1 MRPHLPAT
9 TPPPGGSN
17 PTHPWAGM
25 PEFVPAAVAEYFEGG
40 GDTGQTV
47 RLNEA
52 AWKRWSLQPRVFRD
66 VSVID
71 TAVNLFGI
79 QMYNPILVAPMASL
93 SKLHIDGE
101 VECATGARAA
111 GVTMCLTS
119 GSAQE
124 VEAVGRAG
132 GAFLQQLYLWPDRE
146 RIRPFLERAAAAG
159 AVGFVLTVDSPPQAA
174 HYGFRGRVAGLPRV
188 HSPHFPDGVPPSG
201 SPADLSCEDIG
212 WLRRVGGLP
221 VIVKGVQHPDDAVA
235 AVQAGAAGVVVS
247 NHGGR
252 QSDGCLTTAEAL
264 PEVAAA
270 VGGRVPVL
278 VDGGIRSG
286 EDIVRALALGANAVL
301 IGRPVARALA
311 GGGAVAVTHL
321 LTELQ
326 QAMYAQLA
334 LCGVRSVRDV
344 SRDLVRWRQWG

>member
-1 MRPHLPAT
+1 MSPPRPAT
-9 TPPPGGSN
+9 TPPPGTSAAAQSL
-17 PTHPWAGM
+17 TGM
-25 PEFVPAAVAEYFEGG
+25 PESVPAVVAEYFEGG
-40 GDTGQTV
+40 GDNGLTV
-47 RLNEA
+47 RLNED

-79 QMYNPILVAPMASL
+79 QMSSPMLVAPMASL
-93 SKLHIDGE
+93 SNLHVGGE
-101 VECATGARAA
+101 AECAEGARAA

-124 VEAVGRAG
+124 VEAVGHAG
-132 GAFLQQLYLWPDRE
+132 GAFLQQLYLWRDRN
-146 RIRPFLERAAAAG
+146 RIRPFLDRAAAAG
-159 AVGFVLTVDSPPQAA
+159 AVAFVLTVDSPPQAA
-174 HYGFRGRVAGLPRV
+174 LYGFRSWVTGLPPV
-188 HSPHFPDGVPPSG
+188 HSPHFEGGVPPSG
-201 SPADLSCEDIG
+201 SPADLTCEDIS
-212 WLRRVGGLP
+212 WLRKVGGLP
-221 VIVKGVQHPDDAVA
+221 VVVKGVQHPDDAVA

-252 QSDGCLTTAEAL
+252 QSDGGLTTAEVL
-264 PEVAAA
+264 PEVVAAL
-270 VGGRVPVL
+270 GGRAPVL

-286 EDIVRALALGANAVL
+286 EDIVRGLALGASAVL

-311 GGGAVAVTHL
+311 RGGAASVTHL

-326 QAMYAQLA
+326 QAMGAQLA